1 MLFFWRWIKR
11 GLALVAV
18 LLTGPALAAVSGL
31 ANLGGDWRTA
41 SHEPMGLAPD
51 PATTAE
57 PILQVYG
64 ARAFSWRGI
73 FAVHTWIAA
82 KRRGAE
88 TYRTY
93 EVIGWRLYGG
103 GNAVVVREGP
113 PDRRWYGAEPKIM
126 LDRRGDEVEALIDK
140 VEAAVATYPYPDRYR
155 AWPGPNS
162 NTFTAWVARSVP
174 ELRLDLPPTAVGK
187 DFLGTAQFAAPAP
200 SGSGYQFSVFGL
212 VGLLA
217 AVEEGLEVNLLGLNF
232 GIDPLD
238 LALRL
243 PGVGR
248 VP

>member
-1 MLFFWRWIKR
+1 MIVVWIWIKR
-11 GLALVAV
+11 ALALVV
-18 LLTGPALAAVSGL
+18 LLLTGPTVAAVSGL

-41 SHEPMGLAPD
+41 SHEPMGMAPD
-51 PATTAE
+51 PADNAE
-57 PILQVYG
+57 PILQIYG

-73 FAVHTWIAA
+73 FAMHTWIAA
-82 KRRGAE
+82 KRRDAK

-103 GNAVVVREGP
+103 GSAVVVREGP
-113 PDRRWYGAEPKIM
+113 PDRRWYGAEPKLF
-126 LDRRGDEVEALIDK
+126 LDRRGDAVEALIDK

-217 AVEEGLEVNLLGLNF
+217 AVEEGFEVNLLGLNF